1 LRRTRLGAG
10 NIKRERSSSLKRV
23 KYLVSFA
30 VVVGVA
36 ASWAAYALGSSTSAG
51 HGVVVLAKDKGVT
64 FAANRYIQD
73 NMFFAPGTVNVKSGE
88 SLTFKF
94 GDAKAME
101 PHTLTI
107 VKKRDLP
114 RTSAQVENCEPCQR
128 YATPHLKNPKA
139 PPDEHNPIVHWV
151 IDKGQPGL
159 DIAGD
164 SIAIQQPGPHKSI
177 TARVSAPAGSVLYFV
192 CAVHPWMQGKIIVH

>member
-1 LRRTRLGAG
+1 V
-10 NIKRERSSSLKRV
+10 KRV

-36 ASWAAYALGSSTSAG
+36 ASWAAYALGSSTSAR
-51 HGVVVLAKDKGVT
+51 GVVVLAKDKGVT
-64 FAANRYIQD
+64 FVANRYIQD

-94 GDAKAME
+94 GDANAME

-107 VKKRDLP
+107 VKKSDLP
-114 RTSAQVENCEPCQR
+114 RTSAQVENCKPCQR
-128 YATPHLKNPKA
+128 YGTPHLKNPTA
-139 PPDEHNPIVHWV
+139 APDEHNPIVHWV

-159 DIAGD
+159 DTTGD
-164 SIAIQQPGPHKSI
+164 SVAIQQPGPHKSI
-177 TARVSAPAGSVLYFV
+177 TAKVSAPAGSVLYFV